1 MRIKRARCKSIVDQ
15 NRHVETVYEFSECV
29 QVGSYVELVL
39 QELADLLSMINSL
52 STQNAVHECRR
63 QRHRAEF

>member
-1 MRIKRARCKSIVDQ
+1 MRIKRPRCKSIVDQ

-39 QELADLLSMINSL
+39 QELG
-52 STQNAVHECRR
+52 CK
-63 QRHRAEF
+63 HRYQTREAF